1 MNAHINAQTPRE
13 SAQIVPF
20 PVGGRAGLASR
31 RQEPLTSEVL
41 NVSPRVMIGSWYHE
55 EAIKE
60 DSGRSN

>member
-1 MNAHINAQTPRE
+1 MNAHTQRA

-31 RQEPLTSEVL
+31 RTDSLSSEAL
-41 NVSPRVMIGSWYHE
+41 KVSPLVIIGSWYHE

-60 DSGRSN
+60 DGGRTN